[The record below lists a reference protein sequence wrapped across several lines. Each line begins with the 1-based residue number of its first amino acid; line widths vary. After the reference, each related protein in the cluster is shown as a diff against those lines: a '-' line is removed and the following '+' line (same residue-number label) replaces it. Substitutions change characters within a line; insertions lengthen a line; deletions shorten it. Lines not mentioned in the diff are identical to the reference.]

1 MYPYGNS
8 LADLQSKAP
17 GPAMMPY
24 DRSKPILITGAT
36 GYIGARLI
44 PRLLQAGYRVRA
56 LARVPAKI
64 GSRPWADHP
73 NLEILKADLLDRGS
87 LTAACRGCSAAYY
100 LIHSMNHGSADFA
113 STDREAAGNMVAA
126 AEAAGL
132 DRIIYLS
139 GLGEESEAL
148 SEHLSSRTEVAQI
161 LRSGKVPVTVLRAA
175 MIIGSGSASFEILR
189 YLMER
194 LPVLI
199 TPRWVDVPCQPI
211 GIRNVLHYLIGCL
224 DCPETVGETFD
235 IGQDQ
240 VVSYRQLMEIFA
252 EEAGL
257 PKRLII
263 SAPVLTPRLSSLWI
277 HLLTPVPAVLARPL
291 AEGLRNR
298 VVCRDTRIRD
308 LIPQELFDCR
318 LAIRLALERAR
329 QHQIESSWTDAGTIP
344 PAEWNTPGDPSWAGG
359 TFYDDSRQILLAASP
374 EEVWKAVVC
383 IGGEAGWYYADW
395 LWKLRGFLDHLAG
408 GVGLHRGRRCPLEI
422 APGEALDF
430 WRVVEVTK
438 PHRLLLV
445 AEMKL
450 PGEATLD
457 FRIEE
462 VAPGQTM
469 LQQVAHF
476 LPRGLLGILY
486 WYAVTPFHNFI
497 FNGMLRGFATTTA
510 AGVIRGPERIPPG
523 QLS

>member
-1 MYPYGNS
+1 MRTDDKE
-8 LADLQSKAP
+8 A
-17 GPAMMPY
+17 
-24 DRSKPILITGAT
+24 PILVTGAT

-56 LARVPAKI
+56 LARIPAKI
-64 GSRPWADHP
+64 SSRPWTGHP
-73 NLEILKADLLDRGS
+73 KLEILKADVLDRDS
-87 LTAACRGCSAAYY
+87 LFAACRGCSAAYY
-100 LIHSMNHGSADFA
+100 LVHSMNHTVEDFA
-113 STDREAAGNMVAA
+113 RTDREAAFNMIFA
-126 AEAAGL
+126 AEASGL
-132 DRIIYLS
+132 KRIIYLG
-139 GLGEESEAL
+139 GLGEGHETL
-148 SEHLSSRTEVAQI
+148 SEHLSSRTEVADI

-189 YLMER
+189 YLVER
-194 LPVLI
+194 LPIII
-199 TPRWVDVPCQPI
+199 TPRWIDVPCQPI
-211 GIRNVLHYLIGCL
+211 GVRNVLHYLIGCL
-224 DCPETVGETFD
+224 ECEETVGETFD

-240 VVSYRQLMEIFA
+240 VVTYRQLMEIFA

-257 PKRLII
+257 PKRRII
-263 SAPVLTPRLSSLWI
+263 SLPILTPRLSSLWI

-291 AEGLRNR
+291 AEGLRNK
-298 VVCRDTRIRD
+298 VVCRDYRIRE
-308 LIPQELFDCR
+308 LIPQQLFDCR
-318 LAIRLALERAR
+318 LAIRLALERVR
-329 QHQIESSWTDAGTIP
+329 QHQIESSWTDAGEIP
-344 PAEWNTPGDPSWAGG
+344 PAEWSTPGDPSWAGG

-408 GVGLHRGRRCPLEI
+408 GVGLHRGRRCPIEI
-422 APGEALDF
+422 SPGEALDF

-450 PGEATLD
+450 PGEATLE

-462 VAPGQTM
+462 ISPGETLLKQI
-469 LQQVAHF
+469 AHF
-476 LPRGLLGILY
+476 LPRGLLGLMY

-497 FNGMLRGFATTTA
+497 FNGMLKGFAA
-510 AGVIRGPERIPPG
+510 AISKPVIRGPERIVG
-523 QLS
+523 R

>member
-1 MYPYGNS
+1 MTFKER
-8 LADLQSKAP
+8 D
-17 GPAMMPY
+17 
-24 DRSKPILITGAT
+24 KPILVTGAT

-56 LARVPAKI
+56 LARIPAKI
-64 GSRPWADHP
+64 GSRPWSGHP
-73 NLEILKADLLDRGS
+73 NLEILKGDVFDLDS
-87 LTAACRGCSAAYY
+87 LVAACRGCRAAYY
-100 LIHSMNHGSADFA
+100 LIHSMNHTTDDFSLAD
-113 STDREAAGNMVAA
+113 RQAAFNMIAA
-126 AEAAGL
+126 AETGGL
-132 DRIIYLS
+132 ERIIYLS
-139 GLGEESEAL
+139 GLGDEDEAL
-148 SEHLSSRTEVAQI
+148 SEHLSSRTEVAEI
-161 LRSGKVPVTVLRAA
+161 LRSGRVPVTVLRAA

-189 YLMER
+189 YLVER

-211 GIRNVLHYLIGCL
+211 GVRNVLTYLIGCL
-224 DCPETVGETFD
+224 ECPETVGETFD

-257 PKRLII
+257 QKRLII
-263 SAPVLTPRLSSLWI
+263 SVPVLTPRLSALWI

-291 AEGLRNR
+291 AEGLRNS
-298 VVCRDTRIRD
+298 VVCRDTRIRE

-318 LAIRLALERAR
+318 LAIRLALERVR
-329 QHQIESSWTDAGTIP
+329 QHHIESSWTDAGEIP
-344 PAEWNTPGDPSWAGG
+344 PAEWSSPGDPSWAGG
-359 TFYDDSRQILLAASP
+359 TYYDDSRQILLAATP
-374 EEVWKAVVC
+374 AEVWNAVVC
-383 IGGEAGWYYADW
+383 IGGESGWYYADW

-408 GVGLHRGRRCPLEI
+408 GVGLHRGRRCPIEI
-422 APGEALDF
+422 APGDALDF

-462 VAPGQTM
+462 ISPGQTV
-469 LQQVAHF
+469 LKQVAHF
-476 LPRGLLGILY
+476 LPRGLLGLLY

-497 FNGMLRGFATTTA
+497 FNGMLKGFAQA
-510 AGVIRGPERIPPG
+510 ISKQVIRGPERISVG
-523 QLS
+523 EE